1 MAVSHTATCCQSNQ
15 PSDTRRNNMSC
26 AIIDG
31 VHTVRTRKGYYDML
45 MLTTSA
51 ERDLVLLVSYLCCS
65 TALREEVCRRLAVY
79 LEVDPEAADLS
90 KADRVVDAE
99 FNVLSALFRNLAQ
112 HIQVLANDPTLM
124 HSTLVW
130 FEQEL
135 KAAGNRRIDVRGY

>member
-1 MAVSHTATCCQSNQ
+1 
-15 PSDTRRNNMSC
+15 
-26 AIIDG
+26 
-31 VHTVRTRKGYYDML
+31 ML

-65 TALREEVCRRLAVY
+65 PALREEVCRRLAVY

-90 KADRVVDAE
+90 KADSVVDAE

-112 HIQVLANDPTLM
+112 HIHVLANDPTLM

-130 FEQEL
+130 LEQEL